1 MFGVRSLATGQK
13 FRKLSFHK
21 HGLISVLN
29 RFPNLTVSFYKAKKK
44 PENTLDTALK

>member
-13 FRKLSFHK
+13 FCKLSFHK

-29 RFPNLTVSFYKAKKK
+29 RFPNLTVKSKKN